1 MTVECHL
8 VPHDPV
14 SREEKGRGLRVLLLR
29 GAIRLAQQQA
39 AEGQVEDCPE
49 VKVVHG

>member
-14 SREEKGRGLRVLLLR
+14 SREEKARGLRVLLLR
-29 GAIRLAQQQA
+29 VAIRLAQQQA
-39 AEGQVEDCPE
+39 GEGLVDDCPE
-49 VKVVHG
+49 GKRIHG